1 MPGFST
7 IKHSYVWHEFVVRFL
22 SVMWKISENNDQI
35 QCQKHEASSKKFY
48 FLQILNVFSA
58 NYALVILRT
67 IFNGIKKEK
76 PRISIVQAI
85 YFSFWFC
92 FRF

>member
-48 FLQILNVFSA
+48 FLQILNGILSQLCAGYFA
-58 NYALVILRT
+58 NDFQRDQEGKAS
-67 IFNGIKKEK
+67 N
-76 PRISIVQAI
+76 
-85 YFSFWFC
+85 
-92 FRF
+92 